1 MDQLLDVKISTK
13 EVRSGLTE
21 ANDKLQR
28 NANALLK
35 LSEQL
40 QESRKIRQHISGID
54 SVLTLDSSARVDEV
68 QRLLN
73 IFVDINTHL
82 EKDKFY
88 HALRAIAEARKRIPP
103 LRGLQLVVNLE
114 ARIPIVSES
123 IKKTVVRN
131 FNQFLVVMRE
141 RSREI
146 GDFALQ
152 QVSTSNK

>member
-1 MDQLLDVKISTK
+1 VDQLLDVKISTK